1 LSRPFIPFNLPCL
14 SRAEKDA
21 VVAALESGHIG
32 GNGPIGAELQRQ
44 LAALLGA
51 KHVLLT
57 TSCSHALE
65 MAMIVFGVGPGDEVI
80 MPSFAF
86 VSAATAVLRS
96 GGRPVFAEID
106 ERTFNLDPKDVESRV
121 TSQTKGVM
129 PVHYAGQGCA
139 MDALMDLARRR
150 NLWVVEDAAQ
160 GLGAS
165 FGGRQ
170 LGTIGDVGCFSF
182 HVTKNIV
189 CGEGGA
195 FVTNSDQTARRAE
208 IAREKGT
215 DRSRFLRGEVD
226 KYTWVGLG
234 SSYIPSDLLAALAL
248 AQLGRMDEIQQRRRA
263 IWLRYQTGLEDLERA
278 GKILLQRVDPQA
290 QLNWHIFAF
299 RTVDARSRDVVLSEL
314 RQRQV
319 GATFHYVPLHSAPY
333 AVERWGCRPGELPI
347 TERVSASLVRL
358 PIYPDLSIDDQD
370 YVIDSV
376 HDIMR
381 SL

>member
-1 LSRPFIPFNLPCL
+1 LSRPFIPFNRPYLGD
-14 SRAEKDA
+14 AEKSA
-21 VVAALESGHIG
+21 VMAALESGHIG
-32 GNGPIGAELQRQ
+32 GNGPVGAELQRQ
-44 LAALLGA
+44 LAALLGV

-86 VSAATAVLRS
+86 VSAATAVVRS

-106 ERTFNLDPKDVESRV
+106 ETTHNLDPRDVESRV
-121 TSQTKGVM
+121 TSRTKGLM

-139 MDALMDLARRR
+139 MDALMDVARRH

-195 FVTNSDQTARRAE
+195 FVTNNDETARRAE
-208 IAREKGT
+208 IVREKGT

-226 KYTWVGLG
+226 KYTWVDLG

-248 AQLGRMDEIQQRRRA
+248 AQLGRMDEIQQLRRA
-263 IWLRYQTGLEDLERA
+263 IWLRYQTGLEDLEKA
-278 GKILLQRVDPQA
+278 GKILLPRVDPQA

-299 RTVDARSRDVVLSEL
+299 RMVDPESRDVVLSEL
-314 RQRQV
+314 RNRQV

-333 AVERWGCRPGELPI
+333 AVEHWGYRPGQLPI
-347 TERVSASLVRL
+347 TEKVSASLVRL
-358 PIYPDLSIDDQD
+358 PIYPDLSADDQD